1 MDRRAVPKLNR
12 RLLFYTLFLAYIC
25 AGIISVLPGAS
36 LLLLAENTQVS
47 LAIAGSSFTLSA
59 FGFIIGVLIAGF
71 CSTRLNSKYILMGGL
86 GLMSLAG
93 VITPETHS
101 FTVLLIAQ
109 LIKGVGFGL
118 IDVSINTIVTLA
130 FHDTLGET
138 LNNVHSSY
146 GIGALAG
153 PLLLSFT
160 LQMLNEALWAYLVG
174 SIIGC
179 VVIFLLIR
187 QTVPEIPAQQ
197 PSLYRNVFLQPLLWL
212 MALQISLY
220 VGAELGF
227 GSWIVTVLSQS
238 AAISLAV
245 AAPAATAFFLGLTT
259 GRLLGGQILRRGLLS
274 ENQLLYVSIVG
285 GFISGIVVA
294 IFPGQIVV
302 SFGASA
308 LVGLF
313 YGPLFPGIMAM
324 ASRQFV
330 DNIGIV
336 SSVMLVS
343 TGSAAMVLPALM
355 GILIPVIGIN
365 WVLVFPAFCCFL
377 IIVPLI
383 FANRRQRHSLHLP
396 SNDITIN
403 EETPLSTK
411 S

>member
-1 MDRRAVPKLNR
+1 
-12 RLLFYTLFLAYIC
+12 
-25 AGIISVLPGAS
+25 
-36 LLLLAENTQVS
+36 
-47 LAIAGSSFTLSA
+47 
-59 FGFIIGVLIAGF
+59 
-71 CSTRLNSKYILMGGL
+71 MGGL

-93 VITPETHS
+93 AFIPVTHS
-101 FTVLLIAQ
+101 FSVLLIAQ
-109 LIKGVGFGL
+109 LIKGIGFGL

-146 GIGALAG
+146 GIGALSG
-153 PLLLSFT
+153 PLLLSLS

-174 SIIGC
+174 AVVGF

-187 QTVPEIPAQQ
+187 QTVPEIPTQNVKQRQQ
-197 PSLYRNVFLQPLLWL
+197 PSLSRNVFRQPLLWL
-212 MALQISLY
+212 MALQIALY
-220 VGAELGF
+220 VGAEIGF

-238 AAISLAV
+238 AAISLAL
-245 AAPAATAFFLGLTT
+245 AAPAATTFFLGLTI
-259 GRLLGGQILRRGLLS
+259 GRLLGGQVLRRGLLS
-274 ENQLLYVSIVG
+274 ENQLLYISIIG
-285 GFISGIVVA
+285 GYISGIWVA

-302 SFGASA
+302 SFVASA

-330 DNIGIV
+330 NNIGIV

-365 WVLVFPAFCCFL
+365 WVLALPAFCCLL
-377 IIVPLI
+377 IIVPLLL
-383 FANRRQRHSLHLP
+383 ANRRQRHSLHLP
-396 SNDITIN
+396 DNDITIN
-403 EETPLSTK
+403 EETSLSTK
-411 S
+411 L